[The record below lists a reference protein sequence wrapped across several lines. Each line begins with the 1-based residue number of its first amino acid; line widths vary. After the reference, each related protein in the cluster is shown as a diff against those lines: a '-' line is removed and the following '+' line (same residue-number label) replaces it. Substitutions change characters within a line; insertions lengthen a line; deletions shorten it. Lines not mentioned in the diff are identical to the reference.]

1 MSCFLNAKQVAKL
14 VNDFFG
20 ISCGDSATPSFTK
33 PKQPLLHH
41 GDEFFAPKRL
51 PTHSPLILPRP
62 TVNFQREYLA
72 YYIHAGTVPSCLLQN
87 RVPFCS
93 FGIWVRA
100 GLGCFLPEFWASCG
114 FILRLSVPT
123 FCAARFLPVYFQ
135 IVSKTHEIPSDG
147 FNTFYFLNPFNIEYY
162 FLRND

>member
-100 GLGCFLPEFWASCG
+100 GLGCFLPEFLGILWIHFAIVGTNLLCCEIFAG
-114 FILRLSVPT
+114 FQVERDAEMALV
-123 FCAARFLPVYFQ
+123 LPDC
-135 IVSKTHEIPSDG
+135 IKDS
-147 FNTFYFLNPFNIEYY
+147 
-162 FLRND
+162 